1 VCAHHTNS
9 LDPSYGKINLFGPT
23 AKAIKCYMY
32 VSLIQQ
38 QKGVET
44 KNQLV
49 SIQSC
54 VLHPLLY
61 IYGTNASTC
70 TSKFQQP
77 QNSQHLHT
85 RLLFHMGLLRLSCF
99 HRGSVSRQ
107 VHRPDSPVPA
117 CRIIAADS
125 SLKELPAP
133 CPLAAVSDVLGLDG
147 DTPVASSFVC
157 NADALYF
164 NEHPPAL
171 APGDVLRPGQ
181 MYFVLPA
188 DLLGRPLS
196 ADDMAALAV
205 RASAALA
212 SSGKP
217 QQRRR
222 GGKTKK
228 AVRIMPVQEAEND
241 VDLFNETLNELT
253 LGQAGALL
261 MSPAGRKGDEKLA
274 AAVERSRQKRALS
287 IIRE

>member
-1 VCAHHTNS
+1 
-9 LDPSYGKINLFGPT
+9 
-23 AKAIKCYMY
+23 
-32 VSLIQQ
+32 
-38 QKGVET
+38 
-44 KNQLV
+44 
-49 SIQSC
+49 
-54 VLHPLLY
+54 
-61 IYGTNASTC
+61 
-70 TSKFQQP
+70 
-77 QNSQHLHT
+77 
-85 RLLFHMGLLRLSCF
+85 
-99 HRGSVSRQ
+99 
-107 VHRPDSPVPA
+107 
-117 CRIIAADS
+117 
-125 SLKELPAP
+125 
-133 CPLAAVSDVLGLDG
+133 VLGLDG

-196 ADDMAALAV
+196 ADDMTALAV

-212 SSGKP
+212 SSSGKP

-222 GGKTKK
+222 GGKSKK
-228 AVRIMPVQEAEND
+228 AVRVMPVQEEYYGGSD
-241 VDLFNETLNELT
+241 IDLFYETLNELT